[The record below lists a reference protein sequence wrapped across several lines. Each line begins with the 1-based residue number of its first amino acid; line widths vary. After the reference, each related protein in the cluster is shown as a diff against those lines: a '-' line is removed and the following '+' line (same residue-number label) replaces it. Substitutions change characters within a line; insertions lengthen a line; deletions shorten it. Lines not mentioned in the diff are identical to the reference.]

1 MKTTTVFRNIL
12 ISTQALSLP
21 MGSSAFVLEMRQHHR
36 SHTRS
41 TGIHASVSALP
52 ATPQRECETDFVAA
66 ATEAA
71 IERQYAE
78 AASFNAYAAI
88 QLYPRTA
95 VIEREATSS
104 SRSSSASVVPTIRKV
119 YEMPVY
125 STSTEEI
132 AEEDNDE
139 FELEFDFIAAATD
152 AAIDREKEEAA
163 FFNTLPWELKL
174 LVFAER
180 IGTGLRQQVRSYIVL
195 LVLLLCQAR
204 AAVAN

>member
-1 MKTTTVFRNIL
+1 
-12 ISTQALSLP
+12 
-21 MGSSAFVLEMRQHHR
+21 MGY
-36 SHTRS
+36 T
-41 TGIHASVSALP
+41 
-52 ATPQRECETDFVAA
+52 
-66 ATEAA
+66 
-71 IERQYAE
+71 E

-88 QLYPRTA
+88 QLHPRTA
-95 VIEREATSS
+95 AIEREATSS
-104 SRSSSASVVPTIRKV
+104 NTSSSASVVPTIRKV

-125 STSTEEI
+125 STSTEVI

-139 FELEFDFIAAATD
+139 FEFDFVAAATD
-152 AAIDREKEEAA
+152 AAIDRENEEAA

>member
-1 MKTTTVFRNIL
+1 
-12 ISTQALSLP
+12 
-21 MGSSAFVLEMRQHHR
+21 MGY
-36 SHTRS
+36 T
-41 TGIHASVSALP
+41 
-52 ATPQRECETDFVAA
+52 
-66 ATEAA
+66 
-71 IERQYAE
+71 E

-88 QLYPRTA
+88 QLHPRTA
-95 VIEREATSS
+95 AIEREATSS
-104 SRSSSASVVPTIRKV
+104 NTSSSASAVPSIRKV

-125 STSTEEI
+125 STSTEVI
-132 AEEDNDE
+132 AEEVNDE
-139 FELEFDFIAAATD
+139 FELELEFDFIAAATD

>member
-52 ATPQRECETDFVAA
+52 ATPQRGCEIDFVAA

-95 VIEREATSS
+95 AIEREATSS
-104 SRSSSASVVPTIRKV
+104 NTSSSASVVPTIRKV

-132 AEEDNDE
+132 ADEDNDE

-152 AAIDREKEEAA
+152 AAINR
-163 FFNTLPWELKL
+163 
-174 LVFAER
+174 
-180 IGTGLRQQVRSYIVL
+180 
-195 LVLLLCQAR
+195 
-204 AAVAN
+204 